1 MKGIVF
7 TEFFEM
13 VEDTFGPETADT
25 IIEASDLPSGGA
37 YTAVGTYNYNEMVQ
51 LVVQLSKATGIS
63 VSDLLR
69 TFGKHLFG
77 RFFVGY
83 PHFFN
88 GVATAFSFLE
98 SIEEIIHSEVRKLYP
113 DAELPTFEFDTSEQ
127 GRLSM
132 IYSSERGLA
141 DLAEGLIL
149 GCIDHFGERIELRK
163 EDLSDGKGKTVRFIL
178 TKQA

>member
-1 MKGIVF
+1 
-7 TEFFEM
+7 
-13 VEDTFGPETADT
+13 
-25 IIEASDLPSGGA
+25 
-37 YTAVGTYNYNEMVQ
+37 
-51 LVVQLSKATGIS
+51 
-63 VSDLLR
+63 
-69 TFGKHLFG
+69 
-77 RFFVGY
+77 
-83 PHFFN
+83 
-88 GVATAFSFLE
+88 
-98 SIEEIIHSEVRKLYP
+98 
-113 DAELPTFEFDTSEQ
+113 FEFDTSEQ